1 MTEKAKKAN
10 TSLDNSKKTISPKR
24 KKQLKGVVVS
34 DKGDK
39 TVIVEVQRIKKH
51 RLYRKRYRVHK
62 KYKAHDQKNNY
73 KTEDKVI
80 IQECRPISRDKRWRV
95 ISKIQ

>member
-10 TSLDNSKKTISPKR
+10 TSLDNPKKTISPKR
-24 KKQLKGVVVS
+24 KKQLKGGVVS